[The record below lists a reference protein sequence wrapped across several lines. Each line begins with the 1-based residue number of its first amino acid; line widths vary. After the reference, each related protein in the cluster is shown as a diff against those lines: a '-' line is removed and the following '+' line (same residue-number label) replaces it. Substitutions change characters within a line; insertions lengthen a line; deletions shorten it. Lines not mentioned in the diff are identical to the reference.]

1 MASETN
7 KKMMEEEA
15 DFELPVSMID
25 VVFLLLIFFMC
36 ASKFKTMEQRLDA
49 NLPKDEG
56 QNPIQKKVEKP
67 QEIRI
72 KIQISKQTGNVEILA
87 QDYPCRDL
95 NDLAKKLKTL
105 SQNMPGLPVI
115 IDGRQKVPFYV
126 ILGALDACARA
137 DLKDVKFQAPP
148 VAGGGGSDYWYE

>member
-1 MASETN
+1 MASKTN
-7 KKMMEEEA
+7 KKAMEEEA

-36 ASKFKTMEQRLDA
+36 ASKFKTLEQRLEA

-56 QNPIQKKVEKP
+56 QNPIQKKIEKP

-72 KIQISKQTGNVEILA
+72 KITLDGERIVIMAE
-87 QDYPCRDL
+87 DYPCRDL
-95 NDLAKKLKTL
+95 NDLAAKLKTL
-105 SQNMPGLPVI
+105 AANMPGLPVI
-115 IDGRQKVPFYV
+115 IDGRQKVPFFA
-126 ILGALDACARA
+126 IIGALDACARA
-137 DLKDVKFQAPP
+137 DLHDVKFQAPP